1 MVPEFERISF
11 TRHALAQMRGRRIS
25 ESDVLLALRHG
36 EAVFDIIDQQW
47 LVELGYIRVV
57 VVEYDDDA
65 RIVTV
70 VRLRGRN
77 K

>member
-1 MVPEFERISF
+1 MPEFERISF

-47 LVELGYIRVV
+47 LVELGHIR